1 MNLAKLDYG
10 FIEDDSCDLI
20 EVAFRIKDRVIG
32 IEFNNEALKKSSLKR
47 DDNFLLALFQSQE
60 PKILLTHIW

>member
-20 EVAFRIKDRVIG
+20 EVAFHIKDRVIG

-47 DDNFLLALFQSQE
+47 VSAHPTAL
-60 PKILLTHIW
+60 KT